1 MPYMRDG
8 AVKVSDH
15 HIRSPML
22 NISRACQ
29 TCHPQPEDELKGRVE
44 TIQNRTRKLLDR
56 SETSMLAL
64 FDAVKEARQRGVKD
78 ESLFKAR
85 DFHRRAQF
93 RFDFVAAE
101 NSMGFHAPQESAR
114 ILAEAI
120 DYARQGEVE
129 AILAK

>member
-15 HIRSPML
+15 DVRSPML
-22 NISRACQ
+22 NIARACQ
-29 TCHPQPEDELKGRVE
+29 TCHPQPEDELKARVE

-56 SETSMLAL
+56 SEASMLAL
-64 FDAVKEARQRGVKD
+64 FDAVKEARQRGVNEK
-78 ESLFKAR
+78 SLFKAL